1 VDDVRTRHRLF
12 PSAPWYDTRS
22 SPERSHQLF
31 HNPRQIPL
39 SRAHHKGRLRG
50 RGPEGLSLAATPGP
64 GRNRCGE
71 THQTASAQRRAGALR
86 APFPPTAPARPGPR
100 TPNPEPRTPTP
111 SSAHPASCTA
121 PPPLS
126 RPWRRAPRPN
136 PETPLPSATPEP
148 EKSSLLPDCA
158 PDLAATPGPALFC
171 LPRSRGPRDLR
182 HQAPERRAGAG
193 AGRREVGPRVA
204 MATPGAPEPRDAPAH
219 PRFRPASRLG
229 GLSARLA
236 RLWGLRRRPFP
247 LPMAAAAAR
256 CRMGV
261 AGPAHKQES
270 LQARGG
276 RHRLC
281 TRHAAAHSGPRRRED
296 ARAAR
301 RGPAEPRARRGG
313 RPSPPPPRTRGTRK
327 RRRSATATSAWGA
340 PGLGCAPAPQV
351 RGIPR
356 LRFRPRITTS
366 DQQTPVYKEP
376 RATVSLLERK
386 RCGGNASVFH
396 PGSDDTRLR
405 FYQRV
410 ERRKVTSFVVTPAG
424 VDTSTEL
431 EQAGLRGPGQCFPV
445 NLLVSSSVIRLLLM
459 LNFPYREIIIRG

>member
-1 VDDVRTRHRLF
+1 MFAHDIVSSHLHRGMTPVLLRSEATSCFTIHGKLHFPVPITKGGSAAAGPRGCHSRPRPGRAGIAAGRPTRQRSPSAGPA
-12 PSAPWYDTRS
+12 PSAPP
-22 SPERSHQLF
+22 SPRRP
-31 HNPRQIPL
+31 PRVPV
-39 SRAHHKGRLRG
+39 
-50 RGPEGLSLAATPGP
+50 
-64 GRNRCGE
+64 
-71 THQTASAQRRAGALR
+71 
-86 APFPPTAPARPGPR
+86 PGPR
-100 TPNPEPRTPTP
+100 TPNPEPRPRRALTLRLARHRRP
-111 SSAHPASCTA
+111 SLALGVGRPGQTLRRLF
-121 PPPLS
+121 PPP
-126 RPWRRAPRPN
+126 PPN
-136 PETPLPSATPEP
+136 LKSHRCSPIALLTSQRHPGRLCSA
-148 EKSSLLPDCA
+148 SLE
-158 PDLAATPGPALFC
+158 AA
-171 LPRSRGPRDLR
+171 GPRDLR